1 MGPTGNTGTAGTATN
16 TGATGT
22 TGPTGPAQVA
32 NLEFII
38 DGAGSVLTT
47 GMKGYLRV
55 DFAGTIQGNTLL
67 ADQSGSVVV
76 DIWKCTYANFD
87 ASVTHPVV
95 GDKITSSSP
104 PTISSAAKS
113 TDTTLTSWTTAF
125 AAGDIFG
132 FNVNSCT
139 TITKVTLALKALRS

>member
-22 TGPTGPAQVA
+22 TGATGPAQVA

-38 DGAGSVLTT
+38 DGAGSGLTT
-47 GMKGYLRV
+47 GVNGYLGG

-87 ASVTHPVV
+87 ASVTHPVAA
-95 GDKITSSSP
+95 DKITASAP
-104 PTISSAAKS
+104 PTISTASKS
-113 TDTTLTSWTTAF
+113 TDTTLTGWTTTF
-125 AAGDIFG
+125 AAGDVFG

-139 TITKVTLALKALRS
+139 AITKVTLAL